1 MKNILNVILSFLDYI
16 THIFPV
22 KNNRI
27 ICSNFNGRK
36 YDGNSKYFCEMLKE
50 HYSNMEIYCLSKSNS
65 FSNGIHYVKFPSIRA
80 LYYFSTSKIWVS
92 NVRLPIWI
100 SKKKNQVYV
109 QVWHGRGSFKKIEKL
124 AGTALDNNYI
134 KTAKKDSKQIDLLI
148 SPDRFDTNLLKKCF
162 WYDGKI
168 IEYDLSYG
176 AKQKCKQKQK
186 EISKKL
192 RKTYGI
198 KDNEKI
204 VLYAPTFRKY
214 NYDYSINMENINS
227 NYKLFIKLHPGIKNL
242 DIKMNNAINVS
253 DFASLDELL
262 VGCDVL
268 ISDYSSIVYDY
279 LFYNKEVYLYAPD
292 YKDYAGERGF
302 YVDYENMPF
311 SISYNIEELEKN
323 INNQEY
329 KKYEKKLDKY
339 LKDNGFNKD
348 NTMNLKKIFDFLD
361 DKII

>member
-1 MKNILNVILSFLDYI
+1 M
-16 THIFPV
+16 
-22 KNNRI
+22 
-27 ICSNFNGRK
+27 
-36 YDGNSKYFCEMLKE
+36 
-50 HYSNMEIYCLSKSNS
+50 
-65 FSNGIHYVKFPSIRA
+65 
-80 LYYFSTSKIWVS
+80 
-92 NVRLPIWI
+92 
-100 SKKKNQVYV
+100 
-109 QVWHGRGSFKKIEKL
+109 
-124 AGTALDNNYI
+124 DNNYI

-148 SPDRFDTNLLKKCF
+148 SPDKFDTNLLKKCF

-168 IEYDLSYG
+168 IEYNLSYK
-176 AKQKCKQKQK
+176 AKQKCKQNQK

-192 RKTYGI
+192 RKAYGI

-204 VLYAPTFRKY
+204 ILYAPTFRKY
-214 NYDYSINMENINS
+214 DYDYNINMENINS

-262 VGCDVL
+262 VGCDIL

-279 LFYNKEVYLYAPD
+279 LFYNKEVYLYSPD

-302 YVDYENMPF
+302 YIDYENMPF
-311 SISYNIEELEKN
+311 SISYSIEDLEKS

-329 KKYEKKLDKY
+329 KKYEKQLDKY
-339 LKDNGFNKD
+339 LKDNGLNKD